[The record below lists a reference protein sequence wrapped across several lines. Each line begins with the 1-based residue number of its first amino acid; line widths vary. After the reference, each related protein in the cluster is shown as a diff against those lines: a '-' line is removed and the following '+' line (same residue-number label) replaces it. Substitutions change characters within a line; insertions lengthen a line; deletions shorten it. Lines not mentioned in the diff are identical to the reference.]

1 MEYDRGPIYPYFLFK
16 AGREGHLYDFVT
28 SYVSFSP
35 GSMEEM
41 EVLDATIWRYLYPY
55 QVVSDIRAA
64 EGRVYAE

>member
-1 MEYDRGPIYPYFLFK
+1 MTEARSTPIFFSD

-28 SYVSFSP
+28 SYVSFGP
-35 GSMEEM
+35 GSYEEM
-41 EVLDATIWRYLYPY
+41 EVLGATIWRYLYPY